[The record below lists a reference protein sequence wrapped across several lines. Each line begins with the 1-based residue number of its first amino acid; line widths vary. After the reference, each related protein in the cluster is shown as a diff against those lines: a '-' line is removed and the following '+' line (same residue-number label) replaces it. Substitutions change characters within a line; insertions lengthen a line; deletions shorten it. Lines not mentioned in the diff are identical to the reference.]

1 MSLMFSDGSRPRLTE
16 GNRRPGNPAVLAGR
30 PPALELPLAT
40 AAALTAAFLGG
51 WLDLHSVW
59 IERLVALVLL
69 ISALRFVQ
77 TPQDPPLLL
86 ALGLLSGLTSP
97 GGSMFLTS
105 LLQLRGWASTGQAA
119 AVPALF
125 IFGYSFCGVAGLL
138 LSRQAEKAR
147 GPWPACAIC
156 SLRFRPPGRSSR

>member
-77 TPQDPPLLL
+77 PPPGSAAAAGLGVAVGAHQPRGLNVSHFVAAAARLGIHRAGGGGAGAVHLRLLFLWSGWAAAFASGGEGAWPMACMRHLLL
-86 ALGLLSGLTSP
+86 ALSP
-97 GGSMFLTS
+97 T
-105 LLQLRGWASTGQAA
+105 R
-119 AVPALF
+119 
-125 IFGYSFCGVAGLL
+125 
-138 LSRQAEKAR
+138 
-147 GPWPACAIC
+147 
-156 SLRFRPPGRSSR
+156 